1 MNGKQLKN
9 SILQWA
15 IQGKLVPQDPNDEPA
30 SVLLERIRAEKARLV
45 KEGKIKKDKNESI
58 IYKGDDNSYYEKF
71 PDGKVVCIDEEIPF
85 EIPEGWEWCRLGQI
99 AGIIGGYAF
108 PSQTIK
114 GDVGTR
120 VIRIS
125 DITDMGFSDTRLV
138 RYNGGPIPDIYQI
151 HKFDILIAM
160 TGGTVGKSLFV
171 KELPE
176 KMLLNQRV
184 AIIRNRHLFADYL
197 NLVIK
202 APHVIAVI
210 NDRKNSTND
219 NISMVDIYNF
229 LIPIPPLS
237 EQNNIVAKYQEVL
250 PLIERYATAQYNAD
264 VLNTCLSEKL
274 NKSIL
279 QEAIQGRLIPQDPY
293 DEPASALLE
302 KIWNEK
308 QQLVKDGKLKAK
320 DNIRSI
326 IFRGDDNKY
335 YEKTGKDVVDI
346 TEEIPFEIPEN
357 WEWSRLKNIVFFNPK
372 NVASD
377 ETVAAF
383 MPMNYINPGYGS
395 GYKFD
400 EVQWGKIKKGFSH
413 FAKGDIAFA
422 KITPCFQNRKSFIA
436 NNLPSNIGAGTT
448 ELIVLRPY
456 GNTLCREYV
465 LFFLQSS
472 YFVEEAKFKGTAGQ
486 QRIMAGYTENKLF
499 PIPPYE
505 EQIRISKKIN
515 ELLASIMSR

>member
-1 MNGKQLKN
+1 M
-9 SILQWA
+9 S
-15 IQGKLVPQDPNDEPA
+15 
-30 SVLLERIRAEKARLV
+30 
-45 KEGKIKKDKNESI
+45 
-58 IYKGDDNSYYEKF
+58 SYYEKF
-71 PDGKVVCIDEEIPF
+71 LDGKVVCIDEEIPF
-85 EIPEGWEWCRLGQI
+85 KIPEGWKWCRLQDVCSYIQRGKSPIYSDEKMFPVI
-99 AGIIGGYAF
+99 AQKCNQWAGFSIEKAQFIN
-108 PSQTIK
+108 PDTINK
-114 GDVGTR
+114 YTEDRILQDHDLLWNSTGLGTLGR
-120 VIRIS
+120 MSIYEEIKNPYKWAVADSHVTVIRP
-125 DITDMGFSDTRLV
+125 L
-138 RYNGGPIPDIYQI
+138 
-151 HKFDILIAM
+151 HKFVSYDFLYAYFASP
-160 TGGTVGKSLFV
+160 TVQNVIEDKSEGSTKQ
-171 KELPE
+171 KEL
-176 KMLLNQRV
+176 
-184 AIIRNRHLFADYL
+184 Y
-197 NLVIK
+197 
-202 APHVIAVI
+202 
-210 NDRKNSTND
+210 
-219 NISMVDIYNF
+219 VDTVKTY
-229 LIPIPPLS
+229 LIPLPPFA
-237 EQNNIVAKYQEVL
+237 EQNKISERINFVL
-250 PLIERYATAQYNAD
+250 PVVSRYDEWQIKLDT
-264 VLNTCLSEKL
+264 LNEEIRTKL
-274 NKSIL
+274 QKSVL
-279 QEAIQGRLIPQDPY
+279 QEAIKGRLVPQNPL
-293 DEPASALLE
+293 DEPASILLE
-302 KIWNEK
+302 RIETKK
-308 QQLVKDGKLKAK
+308 QNLMKDGKLKAK
-320 DNIRSI
+320 DAVSSTIYK
-326 IFRGDDNKY
+326 GDDNKY

-346 TEEIPFEIPEN
+346 TEEITFEIPEN

-499 PIPPYE
+499 PMPPYE

>member
-1 MNGKQLKN
+1 M
-9 SILQWA
+9 S
-15 IQGKLVPQDPNDEPA
+15 
-30 SVLLERIRAEKARLV
+30 
-45 KEGKIKKDKNESI
+45 
-58 IYKGDDNSYYEKF
+58 SYYEKF
-71 PDGKVVCIDEEIPF
+71 PGGKVVCIDEEIPF
-85 EIPEGWEWCRLGQI
+85 EIPAGWEWCRLGAIGSWGSGATPSKGHPEYYGGQI
-99 AGIIGGYAF
+99 PWLTTGELNESYVYDTRVKITEKALACC
-108 PSQTIK
+108 SLRNCAK
-114 GDVGTR
+114 GD
-120 VIRIS
+120 
-125 DITDMGFSDTRLV
+125 L
-138 RYNGGPIPDIYQI
+138 
-151 HKFDILIAM
+151 LIAM
-160 TGGTVGKSLFV
+160 YGATIGK
-171 KELPE
+171 
-176 KMLLNQRV
+176 V
-184 AIIRNRHLFADYL
+184 AIAGCELTTNQACCACTPFYDGNMYLFYFLMSNKL
-197 NLVIK
+197 NFTK
-202 APHVIAVI
+202 MGEGGAQP
-210 NDRKNSTND
+210 
-219 NISMVDIYNF
+219 NISKEKIVAT
-229 LIPIPPLS
+229 LCPLPPIE
-237 EQNNIVAKYQEVL
+237 EQNRIVRAIEEVL
-250 PLIERYATAQYNAD
+250 PKVEQYGKQQ
-264 VLNTCLSEKL
+264 VQLESLNNSLL
-274 NKSIL
+274 PLLRKSIL
-279 QEAIQGRLIPQDPY
+279 QEAIQGKLVPQDSS
-293 DEPASALLE
+293 DESAEKLLE
-302 KIWNEK
+302 KINAEK
-308 QQLVKDGKLKAK
+308 LRLVKEGKLKAK
-320 DNIRSI
+320 DAASSI
-326 IFRGDDNKY
+326 IYKGDDNKY

-395 GYKFD
+395 GYKYD
-400 EVQWGKIKKGFSH
+400 EVKWGKIKKGFSH

-486 QRIMAGYTENKLF
+486 QRIMAGYSENKLF